1 MKCYK
6 NEHFENDF
14 FYLSSPALFAGLAA
28 STEPLVFVQDDVDEA
43 EEEISAGECA
53 DGSAPWY
60 LRVQELAHDS
70 LIAATRAELAKEAR
84 ASSNSNIPF
93 LQSAYYSIL
102 IFVLHKS
109 LWWYCFAI

>member
-1 MKCYK
+1 MKCYITRTNVK
-6 NEHFENDF
+6 WLFSPF
-14 FYLSSPALFAGLAA
+14 LSSPALREGLAA

-84 ASSNSNIPF
+84 ASSNSNILFP
-93 LQSAYYSIL
+93 
-102 IFVLHKS
+102 
-109 LWWYCFAI
+109 

>member
-1 MKCYK
+1 MTITM
-6 NEHFENDF
+6 
-14 FYLSSPALFAGLAA
+14 SSIVLCEGLAP

-84 ASSNSNIPF
+84 ASSNSNILF
-93 LQSAYYSIL
+93 LLEVHHSHLIL
-102 IFVLHKS
+102 SFSDLFVLHIIFVGTV
-109 LWWYCFAI
+109 LQ

>member
-1 MKCYK
+1 MNK
-6 NEHFENDF
+6 NEIYNNDF
-14 FYLSSPALFAGLAA
+14 VSLSSLALCEGLAP

-84 ASSNSNIPF
+84 ASSNGNIIF
-93 LQSAYYSIL
+93 LQE
-102 IFVLHKS
+102 VLHI
-109 LWWYCFAI
+109 LFNFELQ